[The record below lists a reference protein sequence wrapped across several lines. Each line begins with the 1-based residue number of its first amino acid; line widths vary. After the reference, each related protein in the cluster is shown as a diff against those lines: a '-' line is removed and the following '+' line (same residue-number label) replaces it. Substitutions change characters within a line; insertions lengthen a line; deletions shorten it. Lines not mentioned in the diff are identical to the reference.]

1 LHPMDPPPW
10 CDAQM
15 TLTLPNVHSF
25 QLPDP
30 SWQWVS
36 PRWLID
42 MTRDVDDDGWQYAA
56 RFSGAWHGRHSAQAF
71 VRRRRWLRLRRRLRC
86 AVGDDDVDMCLNS
99 AVALEAAGGGRAQP
113 MIRAAASKIKSK
125 VSGNY
130 VGSSPRS
137 PTSPTARAL
146 AYTLKDGK
154 YRSHNLKSPPPP
166 PIPPLPPT
174 HALPSHTNSVSSSAQ
189 PSLHNSSDTPKPAA
203 SSVAFALDASD
214 VSDVPLAHKCRH
226 HSSTQAAVEP
236 LPLPTGGFAAVRLHP
251 HELLSATGSVA
262 AATDVSSAGEEEPPA
277 GYASFLPRLVALA
290 PPESTVPLG
299 GFARSHSAAS
309 PQQQLQQ
316 PALMAAALRR
326 RQTSPPMVRSL
337 VLSDEDAGS
346 TVVASQ
352 TDMRQESPS
361 FSLRRKMSVASSLSR
376 LAVSRPHS
384 VASMEY
390 LDNDLA
396 PMDAYVDPYA
406 PLQLPYTSPGADDG
420 EWGGPVD
427 ARLVEVATA
436 TLKQMLAGVRLDRER
451 LDILRGGLLAG
462 GVTAATIWYALG
474 WLHYDLMQYD
484 HGRQQLIAMLL
495 AFSHTCPRD
504 APLKYGGEL
513 MGVVSPSE
521 VWRRVVRPAIE
532 MDADLFYSDFKLMA
546 MGVARWNL
554 LKTTGD
560 ARG

>member
-1 LHPMDPPPW
+1 
-10 CDAQM
+10 M

-56 RFSGAWHGRHSAQAF
+56 RFSAAWHGRHSAQAF
-71 VRRRRWLRLRRRLRC
+71 VRRRRWLRLRRRLRQS
-86 AVGDDDVDMCLNS
+86 AVGDDDVDMCLNP

-146 AYTLKDGK
+146 AYTLKDGR
-154 YRSHNLKSPPPP
+154 YRSHNLKSPPPPP

-203 SSVAFALDASD
+203 SSAVLALDASD

-226 HSSTQAAVEP
+226 HSSSTQAAVEP
-236 LPLPTGGFAAVRLHP
+236 LPLPTGGFAAIRTHP
-251 HELLSATGSVA
+251 HELLSAAGSL
-262 AATDVSSAGEEEPPA
+262 AATDVSSAGEEEPPPA

-290 PPESTVPLG
+290 PPETTVPLG
-299 GFARSHSAAS
+299 GFARSHSTAS
-309 PQQQLQQ
+309 PPQQ
-316 PALMAAALRR
+316 PVRMLAAARR
-326 RQTSPPMVRSL
+326 RQTSPPAVTSL
-337 VLSDEDAGS
+337 VMSDEDAGS

-361 FSLRRKMSVASSLSR
+361 FSLRRKMSAASSLSR
-376 LAVSRPHS
+376 LVVSRPQS

-406 PLQLPYTSPGADDG
+406 PLQLPSSASAGADDAA
-420 EWGGPVD
+420 PVD
-427 ARLVEVATA
+427 GRLVEVATA
-436 TLKQMLAGVRLDRER
+436 TLRQMLAGVRLDRER
-451 LDILRGGLLAG
+451 LDILRGGLVAG

-474 WLHYDLMQYD
+474 WLHYELMQYD

-504 APLKYGGEL
+504 APLKYGGEVL
-513 MGVVSPSE
+513 TVVSPSE
-521 VWRRVVRPAIE
+521 VWRRVVRPVIE

-546 MGVARWNL
+546 VGVARWNL
-554 LKTTGD
+554 LKTND